1 MTPSLGG
8 YLTISLIMFA
18 AGVFGMLERRNLVGL
33 LISLELILNAANIN
47 FMAFNYYVSPTG
59 VAGQIMSLF
68 VIGLAAAEA
77 TLFLAI
83 VFAVYRHFHSIN
95 VEKVDHLRG

>member
-1 MTPSLGG
+1 MTAGLMAYMLISVTMFGLGIYG
-8 YLTISLIMFA
+8 LM
-18 AGVFGMLERRNLVGL
+18 ERRNLVGL
-33 LISLELILNAANIN
+33 LISVELMLNAAGIN
-47 FMAFNYYVSPTG
+47 FMAFNYYLMPDKVD
-59 VAGQIMSLF
+59 GQIMTIF

-83 VFAVYRHFHSIN
+83 VFAVFRYYRSIN